1 MDRPV
6 VAVEVTTK
14 RLDELIRWH
23 GTDEGDL
30 PPPSTLEYLSR
41 DTVAALRELMQL
53 RVTVEELRAT
63 MGRAFWAQDLR
74 ALHRLLLEGLGPP
87 PEDPAIQIP
96 LPIPIPT
103 YSLSSDPRRED

>member
-23 GTDEGDL
+23 GTDESDL

-53 RVTVEELRAT
+53 RVTVGELRAT

-87 PEDPAIQIP
+87 PEEDPAIQIP
-96 LPIPIPT
+96 LPNPT